1 LNNKNARLVADMLT
15 LRNKRTGE
23 TMPFSLFKEQ
33 SLQSYMDSAIVTKFD
48 MSKLE
53 IEYDYDTDLE
63 QVDRSKRMLLKEL
76 DQAIDFFV
84 KEDPI
89 KLVDNVLL

>member
-1 LNNKNARLVADMLT
+1 
-15 LRNKRTGE
+15 
-23 TMPFSLFKEQ
+23 
-33 SLQSYMDSAIVTKFD
+33 MDSAIVTKFD

-63 QVDRSKRMLLKEL
+63 QVDRSKKMLLREL

>member
-1 LNNKNARLVADMLT
+1 
-15 LRNKRTGE
+15 
-23 TMPFSLFKEQ
+23 
-33 SLQSYMDSAIVTKFD
+33 MDSAIVTKFD